1 MAQDAAMSSV
11 LHPVNRRIHTT
22 AAQRRDWISRLQRSG
37 LDLPSFARRHGLVLS
52 SLQRWHR
59 QVGAAPDVAPLPVF
73 HEVALPGLLGPKP
86 WAAEWQFPDGRILRL
101 DADLARCLIERLGR

>member
-1 MAQDAAMSSV
+1 MNSISP
-11 LHPVNRRIHTT
+11 PVPRRIRTT
-22 AAQRRDWISRLQRSG
+22 ATQRRVWISRLNRSG
-37 LDLPSFARRHGLVLS
+37 LDLPTFARRHGLVLS

-59 QVGAAPDVAPLPVF
+59 QVGAAPDAAPLPVF

-86 WAAEWQFPDGRILRL
+86 WAAEWQFPDGRILCL